1 MPQQT
6 VDPAQQAKLR
16 QMIAT
21 HGPAPS
27 GAPSG
32 TPMSAPGPSQGSQ
45 VQAMAQVRQATKLL
59 EQALPALGADTPV
72 GRSILNAIKS
82 LSAKA
87 PENKTTAGAD
97 ATVLRD
103 MAQRAAQQAPVMALK
118 RAVASRGA

>member
-1 MPQQT
+1 MAPT

-21 HGPAPS
+21 RGPGPAP
-27 GAPSG
+27 GPAG
-32 TPMSAPGPSQGSQ
+32 TPMSAPGPSTGSQ

-59 EQALPALGADTPV
+59 EQALPALGADSDI
-72 GRSILNAIKS
+72 GRSVLNAIKS

-87 PENKTTAGAD
+87 PESKTTAGAD

-103 MAQRAAQQAPVMALK
+103 MAQKAAQQAPVMALK
-118 RAVASRGA
+118 RAIGAK